1 MAPMVGSSDSV
12 RTELAGVRSRRV
24 VTPDGVK
31 EACVL
36 IENGR
41 ITAVE
46 ARERASGRG
55 RLLDVGDLVVLPGL
69 VDAHVHVN
77 EPGRTEWE
85 GFLSATE
92 AAAFGGTTT
101 LVDMPLNS
109 IPATTSVAALE
120 AKLAATRD
128 RLHVDCAFWGG
139 VVPGNAPELLPLI
152 AAGVAGFKCFL
163 VPSGVDEFPH
173 VGETD
178 LRAAMPILAKAGVPL
193 LVHAELAG
201 PAETGGDPRAYGT
214 YLASR
219 PPAWENDA
227 IGLMVRL
234 CRETGCRVHIVH
246 LSSAEALP
254 LLVQARA
261 EGLPLTVETCP
272 HYLHFAAEDVPDA
285 RTDFKCSPPIRER
298 ANRER
303 LWQGLSEGV
312 IGMVVSDHSP
322 CSPQLKGLQTGDF
335 LNAWGGI
342 SSLQFRLPVVWTE
355 ARRRGHGLPDMAR
368 WLCERPAKLAGLA
381 GRKGRIAPGQDAD
394 LVIFDPD
401 AELRVEPEAVRH
413 RHKLTPYEGARLKGV
428 VQTTILRGAVVYDV
442 SGVAPVRRGETLK
455 SQGGEP

>member
-1 MAPMVGSSDSV
+1 MVEASDSV
-12 RTELAGVRSRRV
+12 RTELTGVRSRRV

-41 ITAVE
+41 ITAAE
-46 ARERASGRG
+46 PWERSPARGHF
-55 RLLDVGDLVVLPGL
+55 LDLGDLAVLPGL

-85 GFLSATE
+85 GFASATE

-120 AKLAATRD
+120 AKRAAARD

-139 VVPGNAPELLPLI
+139 VVPGNAGELAPLV
-152 AAGVAGFKCFL
+152 AAGVSGFKCFL

-173 VGETD
+173 VGEGD
-178 LRAAMPILAKAGVPL
+178 LRQAMPILARCGVPL
-193 LVHAELAG
+193 LVHAELAS
-201 PAETGGDPRAYGT
+201 PVSADGDPHAYAT

-219 PPAWENDA
+219 PASWENDA
-227 IGLMVRL
+227 IRLMARL
-234 CRETGCRVHIVH
+234 ARETGCAVHIVH
-246 LSSAEALP
+246 LSSSEALP
-254 LLVQARA
+254 LLA
-261 EGLPLTVETCP
+261 EAQDKGAPLTVETCP
-272 HYLHFAAEDVPDA
+272 HYLHFAAEDVPPG

-303 LWQGLSEGV
+303 LWQGLADGV

-322 CSPQLKGLQTGDF
+322 CTPQLKRLETGDF
-335 LNAWGGI
+335 LEAWGGI

-355 ARRRGHGLPDMAR
+355 ARKRGHGLADLAR
-368 WLCERPAKLAGLA
+368 WLCARPAELAGLA
-381 GRKGRIAPGQDAD
+381 SRKGRIAPGQDAD
-394 LVIFDPD
+394 LVAFDPD
-401 AELRVEPEAVRH
+401 GELRVTAAGIRH
-413 RHKLTPYEGARLKGV
+413 RHTLTPYEGERLQGV
-428 VQTTILRGAVVYDV
+428 VHTTILRGAVVYGG
-442 SGVAPVRRGETLK
+442 SELAAFRRGALLRGP
-455 SQGGEP
+455 GGPA